1 MYATKYPTSTR
12 GYAGPTRGRRRGGSR
27 NARVRALA
35 RLTLAVLGLMIYG
48 AWTRRGVVEEAVRS
62 APKTAVRRFSER
74 VEASKGELGAYAR
87 AHGVGSGLAMTPKRL
102 GRARRE
108 LVLASH
114 GALLALDVD
123 TRATRTLHVGRGVY
137 YGAFV
142 ANDADADVS
151 GRAVDGATQSGRYVW
166 VASRPDEAGTQKR
179 RKDALLLI
187 DTETQSVL
195 KDVPIDAVF
204 THDVVRRG
212 SQVFVADT
220 GGGRVLELEYPSMT
234 LKRSIDSITK
244 REHINTLVPA
254 DESEYGPHA
263 VWGVLHNLGPS
274 QVALYDLELG
284 KEVKSR
290 MTNVGEK
297 SHGLVPYK
305 GKFLMLN
312 SGKGQLIL
320 VDPAAS
326 DDAPFDVLWEDP
338 KHTFMKG
345 LCVVD
350 DVAYFGV
357 SIFGNR
363 RERVDPDKTSDVI
376 AFDLLKN
383 ELRWRTTVQTKGLLN
398 IVTAPST
405 SESGG
410 TWQPT
415 SWGDRP
421 TLHEVDAVLTAPT
434 APTALYSKWIDISTK
449 AKHNRPTDKTQVES
463 ILKIYKDIDVSALKD
478 YLEQLPKGA
487 FDLVNQKDNARL
499 GGRKANADRFKPN
512 CASMHLIFSDRQGQ
526 QIYEFPYWKKFE
538 SLVRPLLEELFVNQL
553 GVGSDYLRHIIRLQL
568 AVMYPDSKILEH
580 VDSGQWATANHR
592 FHIPIVVP
600 STYDA
605 TEFTMLP
612 GGKNGGEQVDVPLVE
627 GRPFEINNAI
637 PHRVR
642 NDADSWRIHLL
653 IDYAELPVPPAN
665 RHTLSPGAV
674 CSYNELSTGK
684 CVEDELEV

>member
-1 MYATKYPTSTR
+1 MHATATTHRSMAVR
-12 GYAGPTRGRRRGGSR
+12 GYASSRGRRRGGSR
-27 NARVRALA
+27 TARARALA
-35 RLTLAVLGLMIYG
+35 RVTLAVFGLMIYG
-48 AWTRRGVVEEAVRS
+48 AWTRRDVVEEAVRS
-62 APKTAVRRFSER
+62 APKTAVRKFSER

-87 AHGVGSGLAMTPKRL
+87 AHGLRSRMNGGK
-102 GRARRE
+102 RRE

-114 GALLALDVD
+114 GALMALDVD

-142 ANDADADVS
+142 ANDVDASDEVE
-151 GRAVDGATQSGRYVW
+151 DGALQSGRYVW
-166 VASRPDEAGTQKR
+166 VASRPDEAGTQRR

-187 DTETQSVL
+187 DTETQKVL
-195 KDVPIDAVF
+195 RDVAIDAVF

-234 LKRSIDSITK
+234 LRHSIDSITK

-254 DESEYGPHA
+254 DEDEYGPHA

-274 QVALYDLELG
+274 QIALYDLESG
-284 KEVKSR
+284 KEIKSR

-320 VDPAAS
+320 VDPTAG

-383 ELRWRTTVQTKGLLN
+383 ELRWRTTVHTKGLLN

-405 SESGG
+405 SETGG
-410 TWQPT
+410 TWRPA
-415 SWGDRP
+415 SWGNQP
-421 TLHEVDAVLTAPT
+421 ALHEVNAVLT

-449 AKHNRPTDKTQVES
+449 SKHNRPTDKTQVDS

-512 CASMHLIFSDRQGQ
+512 CASMHLIFSDRRGEE
-526 QIYEFPYWKKFE
+526 IYEFPYWKKFE

-553 GVGSDYLRHIIRLQL
+553 GVGSDYLSHIIRLQL

-580 VDSGQWATANHR
+580 VDSGHWATANHR
-592 FHIPIVVP
+592 FHIPIIVP

-612 GGKNGGEQVDVPLVE
+612 GGANGGHQVDVPLVE

-653 IDYAELPVPPAN
+653 IDYAELPVSPAN
-665 RHTLSPGAV
+665 RHMLSPGAV

-684 CVEDELEV
+684 CIEDELEV